1 MNLFVDIETIPDQR
15 QGAVEA
21 AVALVKAPANYKDAD
36 KISAYKL
43 EQAQEAYAKTALDG
57 GRGQIVSIA
66 CAIDDMEPVVFSG
79 SDERANLSSF
89 IRYVDKAVNQEGEC
103 LNYCLIGHNL
113 LGFDLRFIWQRCVVT
128 GIEPPNFWPINER
141 YNGHRVYD
149 TMIAWSGYG
158 NRISQK
164 NLCAALNIPCFEG
177 DEIEGSQ
184 VWAAYQ
190 EGRLEDIV
198 KHNVEDV
205 KRLRLIY
212 NRLNFLNRDAF

>member
-66 CAIDDMEPVVFSG
+66 CAIDDMEPVVFPG

-113 LGFDLRFIWQRCVVT
+113 LGFDLFRVRRRYCNASVNQLFCNGIINVPCLTFHQLAAELCGCVSKHRDIHLVNPDSECERETDRGGSPPRSRCHAVA
-128 GIEPPNFWPINER
+128 ISSR
-141 YNGHRVYD
+141 RRLLGHRL
-149 TMIAWSGYG
+149 G
-158 NRISQK
+158 
-164 NLCAALNIPCFEG
+164 IPA
-177 DEIEGSQ
+177 D
-184 VWAAYQ
+184 
-190 EGRLEDIV
+190 
-198 KHNVEDV
+198 
-205 KRLRLIY
+205 
-212 NRLNFLNRDAF
+212 